1 MTRLLCGVGARQNG
15 QSVMPRLRAA
25 RLQPLHSNFIQHVWN
40 DDWPASRG
48 NSRLQMGQS
57 SSSDDLSRPFL
68 INASWFPPATH
79 SSHLLILC
87 LSPRCS
93 SLYAPSGSSR
103 SHAPQII
110 IGVPWICTAFDSVD
124 EYPLMPPSSCRHCL
138 LTLPRTTSVRLSKIS
153 PPRRKQSSD
162 CEGQTRLRGRDPRVL
177 KRVLLATYLLLVTSL
192 CSLIIAS
199 RRKNG
204 VCLLLAVYRPF
215 VWAGGNAARNSG
227 GKVRA
232 SSTVNRAAENKTIT
246 CQRATR
252 WLLSLPGRS

>member
-87 LSPRCS
+87 LSLRCS

-124 EYPLMPPSSCRHCL
+124 EYPLSLLLLRHCL
-138 LTLPRTTSVRLSKIS
+138 LTLPRNFAAATKA
-153 PPRRKQSSD
+153 SD